1 MTESNTIYI
10 PQGQNVTPDDY
21 ATSTQTRG
29 GQRQQPARTPIQR
42 SAHEEENHGTQG
54 QSQRILTLSQLP
66 IVKENMLNASERSI
80 NALYKI
86 LFQIYLEEDFD
97 LIEKRNE
104 ILEFNGFR
112 FIVDSNYDKLD
123 YIELHIA
130 LFDLGKILELLG
142 LANEGT
148 REIKTEIIV
157 KNLTNL
163 EALLGTKNNETEQ
176 NEKTY
181 LTVDQGK
188 SLTTYVDD
196 HNLIE
201 IEAQSLT

>member
-1 MTESNTIYI
+1 MTESKTIYT
-10 PQGQNVTPDDY
+10 PQGQQITPEEY
-21 ATSTQTRG
+21 EASTRTRG
-29 GQRQQPARTPIQR
+29 GQQQQPARTPIQR
-42 SAHEEENHGTQG
+42 SAREEEKAADSHHGTKG

-163 EALLGTKNNETEQ
+163 EALLGTENNETEQ
-176 NEKTY
+176 N
-181 LTVDQGK
+181 
-188 SLTTYVDD
+188 
-196 HNLIE
+196 
-201 IEAQSLT
+201 